1 MQKRHS
7 LRVIHLNL
15 AGLQPLD
22 NHAGTHI
29 LRLSRLLRRAV
40 EMIQPQYDRVL
51 PHAPVAAADVLT
63 GSDRLCP
70 VGMYHA
76 RRVAGNLLRIF
87 PLIDLLR
94 GKINKPALPERNV
107 RREQIE
113 QTCRVGDRTA
123 LPLVPMVIRVKCP
136 QKHCHVRLDAVN
148 HLADA
153 AVVVGKM
160 IGLKYLPHRFCGLRL
175 LRQLEHAVPLFF

>member
-1 MQKRHS
+1 MQERHP
-7 LRVIHLNL
+7 LRLIHLYL

-22 NHAGTHI
+22 NHAGTCI

-40 EMIQPQYDRVL
+40 EMIQPQHDRIL

-76 RRVAGNLLRIF
+76 RRVTGNLLRIF

-94 GKINKPALPERNV
+94 GKVNKPALSERNV

-113 QTCRVGDRTA
+113 QTCRVGDGAA
-123 LPLVPMVIRVKCP
+123 LSLVPMIIRVECP
-136 QKHCHVRLDAVN
+136 HKHCHVGLDAVN

-153 AVVVGKM
+153 AVIIGKM
-160 IGLKYLPHRFCGLRL
+160 IGLKHLPHRFCGLRL
-175 LRQLEHAVPLFF
+175 LRQPEHAMPLFS